1 MSNDH
6 DSTLSLLK
14 ALVQSLVGELR
25 FKKTHSKALPS
36 IKKKK
41 KKKER
46 KGHIEKKKRKERN
59 QDSKTTVTEMKE
71 VFERLTSRID
81 TAKENL

>member
-36 IKKKK
+36 IKKKRKRKKEKDILK
-41 KKKER
+41 KKKE
-46 KGHIEKKKRKERN
+46 KKEIKIVKPP
-59 QDSKTTVTEMKE
+59 
-71 VFERLTSRID
+71 
-81 TAKENL
+81 

>member
-36 IKKKK
+36 IKKKRKRKEKEIKKEKDIFK
-41 KKKER
+41 KKKEN
-46 KGHIEKKKRKERN
+46 KEI
-59 QDSKTTVTEMKE
+59 KIVKP
-71 VFERLTSRID
+71 L
-81 TAKENL
+81 

>member
-36 IKKKK
+36 IKKKRKKEKDILK
-41 KKKER
+41 KKKE
-46 KGHIEKKKRKERN
+46 KKEIKIVKPP
-59 QDSKTTVTEMKE
+59 
-71 VFERLTSRID
+71 
-81 TAKENL
+81 

>member
-36 IKKKK
+36 IKKKRKRKKEKDILK
-41 KKKER
+41 KKKE
-46 KGHIEKKKRKERN
+46 KKEIQIVKPP
-59 QDSKTTVTEMKE
+59 
-71 VFERLTSRID
+71 
-81 TAKENL
+81 

>member
-14 ALVQSLVGELR
+14 ALVQSLVGELK

-41 KKKER
+41 RKRKKE
-46 KGHIEKKKRKERN
+46 KDILKKKKKRK
-59 QDSKTTVTEMKE
+59 K
-71 VFERLTSRID
+71 SR
-81 TAKENL
+81 

>member
-36 IKKKK
+36 IKKKEKEK
-41 KKKER
+41 KKK
-46 KGHIEKKKRKERN
+46 
-59 QDSKTTVTEMKE
+59 
-71 VFERLTSRID
+71 
-81 TAKENL
+81 

>member
-41 KKKER
+41 KKKRKRNEER
-46 KGHIEKKKRKERN
+46 KGHIEKKKEKKEI
-59 QDSKTTVTEMKE
+59 KIVKP
-71 VFERLTSRID
+71 L
-81 TAKENL
+81 

>member
-6 DSTLSLLK
+6 DYTLSLLK

-36 IKKKK
+36 IKKKRKTKKEKYILK
-41 KKKER
+41 KKKE
-46 KGHIEKKKRKERN
+46 KKEITIVKPP
-59 QDSKTTVTEMKE
+59 
-71 VFERLTSRID
+71 
-81 TAKENL
+81 

>member
-36 IKKKK
+36 IKKKRK
-41 KKKER
+41 RKEKEIKKE
-46 KGHIEKKKRKERN
+46 KDILKKKKKRK
-59 QDSKTTVTEMKE
+59 KT
-71 VFERLTSRID
+71 R
-81 TAKENL
+81 